1 MTVREQQKG
10 GEGRCPSPPFVLLFL
25 KSDAEDLPKLIVFS
39 VGHHG
44 GVPRA
49 EHEAGAAVRCFQH
62 RDGAAIVK
70 GDGEPGGEPAGGRAA
85 EGPGV
90 GEHLL
95 QGGQVGLGGGV
106 RCGEICGAVTGAV
119 MAIGLCQPFADSEDN
134 AAKVNIAVKTK
145 AFTERFKQQFGCIRC
160 IDLKVA
166 GRPCGELIAWCSKA
180 AEEVIQEKA

>member
-1 MTVREQQKG
+1 MDEKTA
-10 GEGRCPSPPFVLLFL
+10 LAL
-25 KSDAEDLPKLIVFS
+25 
-39 VGHHG
+39 
-44 GVPRA
+44 
-49 EHEAGAAVRCFQH
+49 AG
-62 RDGAAIVK
+62 
-70 GDGEPGGEPAGGRAA
+70 
-85 EGPGV
+85 
-90 GEHLL
+90 
-95 QGGQVGLGGGV
+95 GLGGGV

-166 GRPCGELIAWCSKA
+166 GRPCGELIAWCSKT